1 MSERTTDQEALADE
15 NNPTLNN
22 PNCVVCHDILDPV
35 AGAFQNYGDDGFYR
49 DKTYG
54 YNSLPYSYKRDP
66 VSGYQIGETWYNDM
80 LAPGFGNL
88 LAPNPNNSL
97 KWLAHEFVKDSRFG
111 YGTVNFWYPAV
122 IGRDPYTEPPN
133 PEDPDYKPS
142 LAAYAAE
149 QELMQQLADDFIIGT
164 AGNGAHNQKDML
176 VALALS
182 NHFRAES
189 VKAMDPVQQV
199 ELQGIGT
206 GRLLAPEQLNRKLA
220 DVSGYNWSYGRN
232 NALGQVYNLVY
243 GGIDSLGITDRAT
256 ELTTLMSTVVAAMAN
271 ETSCPIV
278 ANDFSKTQGDRN
290 LFTAVE
296 LGSTPNSD
304 PAAIRAN
311 IQLLHERLWGESLPI
326 NHPEVDATFKLF
338 DAIWSARITAGK
350 AAAVSSASE
359 LCRFE
364 NVENPIRLDPNQT
377 LRSWAAVIN
386 YMLRDYKFIHE

>member
-1 MSERTTDQEALADE
+1 M
-15 NNPTLNN
+15 
-22 PNCVVCHDILDPV
+22 
-35 AGAFQNYGDDGFYR
+35 
-49 DKTYG
+49 
-54 YNSLPYSYKRDP
+54 
-66 VSGYQIGETWYNDM
+66 
-80 LAPGFGNL
+80 
-88 LAPNPNNSL
+88 
-97 KWLAHEFVKDSRFG
+97 
-111 YGTVNFWYPAV
+111 
-122 IGRDPYTEPPN
+122 
-133 PEDPDYKPS
+133 
-142 LAAYAAE
+142 
-149 QELMQQLADDFIIGT
+149 
-164 AGNGAHNQKDML
+164 
-176 VALALS
+176 S

-278 ANDFSKTQGDRN
+278 ANDFSKPQGDRN

-296 LGSTPNSD
+296 LSSTPISD

-326 NHPEVDATFKLF
+326 NHPEVDATFELF

-364 NVENPIRLDPNQT
+364 NVENPIRRDPNQT